1 MENMTENPPISN
13 ANKRQ
18 KKNIKFRKDKKKI
31 FLLRR
36 DNYNWL
42 RIVSVNIGT
51 INGHKNI
58 MKSVGTILR
67 YTIFDKIRLRR
78 LQQQKLFQ

>member
-1 MENMTENPPISN
+1 MTENPSISN
-13 ANKRQ
+13 ANKRT
-18 KKNIKFRKDKKKI
+18 KKKLLNLGKTKKL
-31 FLLRR
+31 FLLHR

-58 MKSVGTILR
+58 IKSVGTILR
-67 YTIFDKIRLRR
+67 YNFR
-78 LQQQKLFQ
+78 